1 MLDGPSEWRG
11 SSPLSHLRP
20 IAHHMPTILLAY
32 YCALILVASIIG
44 GMIPVW
50 FQLTHR
56 WMQFAVSFVA
66 GVMLGIAVL
75 HMLPHALIDA
85 TAAAERYGVTLP
97 AGEESIQARLNAGT
111 VAVRWITISLLAGML
126 AMFFIERFFSFHHH
140 DVPDDEVHQDDGD
153 HDHHHA
159 HDHVHDHVPQASD
172 LSWSGA
178 ALGLALHSM
187 LNGVALAAAV
197 QCEVSNS
204 WLAGF
209 STFLVIVLHKP
220 FDAMMISTL
229 MGRSGWS
236 LPWRHTINGLF
247 SLAIPVGV
255 LVFYFGLMPDDF
267 SANAA
272 NEKWYIA
279 CALAFSAGTFLCISL
294 SDLLP
299 ELQFHRHDRVKLSA
313 ALVFGLAVAHL
324 AAKLEAAAHPPHQ
337 RPAPSSS
344 SARS

>member
-1 MLDGPSEWRG
+1 
-11 SSPLSHLRP
+11 
-20 IAHHMPTILLAY
+20 MPTILLAY

-66 GVMLGIAVL
+66 GVMLGIGVL
-75 HMLPHALIDA
+75 HMLPHALLDA
-85 TAAAERYGVTLP
+85 TAAAE
-97 AGEESIQARLNAGT
+97 ARIGNAPPMT
-111 VAVRWITISLLAGML
+111 VGISTTYAATAIAVRWITISLLAGML

-140 DVPDDEVHQDDGD
+140 DVPDDAPHEDADG
-153 HDHHHA
+153 HDHHHG
-159 HDHVHDHVPQASD
+159 HDHLHDPEAQASD

-197 QCEVSNS
+197 QCEASGS

-255 LVFYFGLMPDDF
+255 LVFYFGLMPDQYN
-267 SANAA
+267 ANAA
-272 NEKWYIA
+272 SQQWYIA
-279 CALAFSAGTFLCISL
+279 CMLSFSAGTFLCISL

-313 ALVFGLAVAHL
+313 ALLFGLAVAHL
-324 AAKLEAAAHPPHQ
+324 AAQLEAMAHPPH
-337 RPAPSSS
+337 RAPATIDKIISK
-344 SARS
+344 